1 MEGLNEFLNI
11 DTGYGYGAV
20 GSHGDGHGDGHG
32 NGYGDGYGDG
42 SGFSSGKGF
51 GSSDGDC
58 DGNNN
63 GDGYGD
69 GSGGGSGYG
78 YGAGYGFCSGYGSC
92 TDIIMFNVEKIYLI
106 DGVPTI
112 IKKIKKQIAKGFILR
127 DDLTLQPC
135 YVAKIN
141 NCYAHGNTIRE
152 AVKQAK
158 GKAFELLP
166 EDDRIKKFWECH
178 NLTDRYPAKD
188 LYEWHH
194 ILTGSCEMGR
204 SQFVREKGVD
214 LEMDTFTVDE
224 FVKMCKDRYGGDVI
238 KKLIKE
244 ECDKWIVTHK
254 K

>member
-20 GSHGDGHGDGHG
+20 GNYGDGHGDGHG
-32 NGYGDGYGDG
+32 DGSGCG

-51 GSSDGDC
+51 GDSD
-58 DGNNN
+58 

-69 GSGGGSGYG
+69 GYGDGDGHGFGYGNGSGYG
-78 YGAGYGFCSGYGSC
+78 KDSGYGSC
-92 TDIIMFNVEKIYLI
+92 TDIIMFNAEKIYRI
-106 DGVPTI
+106 DRVPTI
-112 IKKIKKQIAKGFILR
+112 IKNIKKQIAKGFILKA
-127 DDLTLQPC
+127 DLTLQPC

-141 NCYAHGNTIRE
+141 NCYAHGSTIRD

-158 GKAFELLP
+158 EKAFELLP

-214 LEMDTFTVDE
+214 LERDTFAVDE
-224 FVKMCKDRYGGDVI
+224 FVTMCKDHYGGKII

-244 ECDKWIVTHK
+244 ECDKCRRSEK

>member
-20 GSHGDGHGDGHG
+20 GNYGDGHGDGHG
-32 NGYGDGYGDG
+32 NGYGDGSGCG

-51 GSSDGDC
+51 GDSDGDG
-58 DGNNN
+58 DD
-63 GDGYGD
+63 DGYG
-69 GSGGGSGYG
+69 SGYGNGSGYG
-78 YGAGYGFCSGYGSC
+78 YGNGSGYGFCSGYDSC

-112 IKKIKKQIAKGFILR
+112 IKKIKKQIAKGFILKA
-127 DDLTLQPC
+127 DLTLQPC
-135 YVAKIN
+135 YVAKVDN
-141 NCYAHGNTIRE
+141 RYAHGNTIKE

-158 GKAFELLP
+158 EKAFELLP

-178 NLTDRYPAKD
+178 NLTDRYPARD
-188 LYEWHH
+188 MYEWHH

-214 LEMDTFTVDE
+214 LERDTFTVDE
-224 FVKMCKDRYGGDVI
+224 FVEMCKDRYCGEII

-244 ECDKWIVTHK
+244 ECDKCK
-254 K
+254 KSEKK